1 MATSGP
7 QLFDLRQ
14 VKAKSTV
21 VVTLTGGP
29 ANVRLLDSSGY
40 RAFKAGRR
48 HSVHGGGLVKK
59 SPHRMVVPRSSHWY
73 VVVDVI
79 GLRGTSRVKAS
90 VDVEPPPL
98 RPARSAP
105 LRSVGPLSS
114 TGVSS
119 LRDVRAERPSQMVRD
134 NQETWDV
141 FISHASE
148 DKDAVARPLHDAL
161 DGLGVK
167 VWFDAFELGIGD
179 SLRRRIDQGLA
190 RSTFGIVILS
200 PSFFAK
206 EWPQYELDGLVTR
219 SVSGEQSILPVW
231 HNITRDEVMGQSPSL
246 ADKVARST
254 NDLRIEDIA
263 DEIARRVRPDL
274 PEEGAGSN
282 RAD

>member
-1 MATSGP
+1 
-7 QLFDLRQ
+7 
-14 VKAKSTV
+14 
-21 VVTLTGGP
+21 
-29 ANVRLLDSSGY
+29 
-40 RAFKAGRR
+40 
-48 HSVHGGGLVKK
+48 
-59 SPHRMVVPRSSHWY
+59 
-73 VVVDVI
+73 
-79 GLRGTSRVKAS
+79 
-90 VDVEPPPL
+90 
-98 RPARSAP
+98 
-105 LRSVGPLSS
+105 
-114 TGVSS
+114 
-119 LRDVRAERPSQMVRD
+119 MVRD